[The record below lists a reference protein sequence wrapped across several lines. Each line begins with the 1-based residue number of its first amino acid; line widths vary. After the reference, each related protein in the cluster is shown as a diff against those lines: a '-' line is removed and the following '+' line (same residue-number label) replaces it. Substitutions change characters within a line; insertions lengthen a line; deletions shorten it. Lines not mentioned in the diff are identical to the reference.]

1 MTNLTHSYVFTSNY
15 CLGNGMDNIC
25 LPAYLF
31 SSTLHYNFNAI
42 EMLQFAKDFLF
53 KIYIWF
59 SNIGIFVVCS
69 SVVMEVEVYHFFF
82 WMKASSSHC
91 ITKYYFR
98 QSKELHLSLNC
109 FWVDLWL
116 VFVTLD
122 VILWHDRTAAGPR
135 TVFVVYLC
143 LTRTK
148 NRCLAVLLTIL
159 FIYLFS
165 IFLH

>member
-1 MTNLTHSYVFTSNY
+1 MTTLHDKSDTFIRLHIKLLFWKW
-15 CLGNGMDNIC
+15 NGQH
-25 LPAYLF
+25 LPACHLF

-122 VILWHDRTAAGPR
+122 VILWHDRTAAGPA
-135 TVFVVYLC
+135 LS
-143 LTRTK
+143 
-148 NRCLAVLLTIL
+148 LLY
-159 FIYLFS
+159 IYV
-165 IFLH
+165 